1 MRAKSTIALS
11 IAAGF
16 ALGAVAIHGLQ
27 AATVRPTYVVVE
39 ADEITDPAGFK
50 QGYIEK
56 GPAAVVE
63 AKLADGRYL
72 ARTEK
77 ITGLDGTPPK
87 FFVIISFQSAEK
99 AKMYHDNMAKAV
111 ESRKSTAKSRAFLV
125 EGL

>member
-16 ALGAVAIHGLQ
+16 ALGAIAIHGLQ

-39 ADEITDPAGFK
+39 ADEIIDQAGFK
-50 QGYIEK
+50 QAYVEK

-63 AKLADGRYL
+63 AKMADVRYL

-77 ITGLDGTPPK
+77 ITSLDGTPPK

-99 AKMYHDNMAKAV
+99 AKMYHDNMTKLA

-125 EGL
+125 E